1 MTAGTA
7 IDELTGLP
15 APGPDAPSG
24 AAGPARDGPIIVL
37 SYPHAGVGLLRD
49 ALAAHPG
56 LACTA
61 GTGVLPLCQSALA
74 TWQAIE
80 DRNAPSALAV
90 RSVRAL
96 LAEMV
101 TVALARIGGTRW
113 CEIAFAPPEAA
124 ETFLLIVPTAT
135 FVCLHRALPSVI
147 EEALRTYPFGLG
159 GTPFWGFAGPHPGNN
174 AATIAAYW
182 AANAESLLDFEDR
195 HPDRTIRA
203 RYEDVAADAARVADL
218 VCSFAGQAGA
228 RQQLPG
234 MPRPPASAAP
244 PAGPAATLPPVP
256 GPVRARID
264 ALTARLEYPALA
276 AARTRPAESHTGA
289 AASMP
294 RA

>member
-1 MTAGTA
+1 MTTGNA
-7 IDELTGLP
+7 IGELTCLP
-15 APGPDAPSG
+15 APGSEASPGS
-24 AAGPARDGPIIVL
+24 AGPGRPGPIVVL
-37 SYPHAGVGLLRD
+37 SYPYAGADLLRD
-49 ALAAHPG
+49 ALAAHSG

-61 GTGVLPLCQSALA
+61 GTGVLPLCQSALV

-80 DRNAPSALAV
+80 ERNGPSALAV

-113 CEIAFAPPEAA
+113 CEVAFAPPEAA
-124 ETFLLIVPTAT
+124 ESFLLIFPTAT

-147 EEALRTYPFGLG
+147 EEALRRYPFGLG
-159 GTPFWGFAGPHPGNN
+159 GSPFWRFAGPHPGNN

-182 AANAESLLDFEDR
+182 AANTEPLLDFEDR
-195 HPDRTIRA
+195 HLDRTIRV
-203 RYEDVAADAARVADL
+203 RYEDVDANAARVVDL
-218 VCSFAGQAGA
+218 VCSFAGLEA

-234 MPRPPASAAP
+234 MPRPSVSAAP
-244 PAGPAATLPPVP
+244 PAGPAAPLPPVP

-276 AARTRPAESHTGA
+276 F
-289 AASMP
+289 AST
-294 RA
+294 